1 MDGITTRVKI
11 LIMFLVCVL
20 LSIFLSGCYLFPEEE
35 KVLAP
40 PLIEPPEISYDVM
53 EAKRGTIEKKIN
65 GSGSFVAIEQ
75 VNMFF
80 KHRGGRIKAIHVKM
94 GDKVKKGDLLA
105 ELDTGTL
112 ENEIKQQKIRLQ
124 QTRLRY
130 SQAKQAGADKYTL
143 SIAAYDIELAK
154 LQLQNLER
162 ELEEAKLY
170 SDIDGMVVYVDN
182 RLGEGDYIDAYST
195 LVRIADPTKLQL
207 QYSGSNNQDFQ
218 VGMKVEV
225 KIRNKVYEGE
235 VIMTPANVPIDA
247 EESLKNVVRID
258 VPELPEDVNM
268 GETAQFSVTLDKREN
283 VIVLPRNVVRNYMG
297 RKYVQVLEDGLK
309 KERDVEIGLETPTDV
324 EIIKGLEEGESV
336 IVN

>member
-1 MDGITTRVKI
+1 MDGITAKVKI
-11 LIMFLVCVL
+11 LVIIMACVMF
-20 LSIFLSGCYLFPEEE
+20 SIFVSGCYLFPEEE

-40 PLIEPPEISYDVM
+40 PLIEPPEITYNVT
-53 EAKRGTIEKKIN
+53 EVKRGTIEKKIS
-65 GSGSFVAIEQ
+65 GSGTFVSIEQ
-75 VNMFF
+75 ENMFF
-80 KHRGGRIKAIHVKM
+80 KYRGGRIKEIYVKI

-112 ENEIKQQKIRLQ
+112 ENEIQQQKIRLQ

-130 SQAKQAGADKYTL
+130 TQMKESGADKYSL

-154 LQLQNLER
+154 LQLKNLER

-170 SDIDGMVVYVDN
+170 ANIDGTVVYVDN
-182 RLGEGDYIDAYST
+182 RLGAGDYINAYST

-207 QYSGSNNQDFQ
+207 QYSGSNNSDFQ

-225 KIRNKVYEGE
+225 KIKNEVYEGE
-235 VIMTPANVPIDA
+235 VVMTPAIAPIDA
-247 EESLKNVVRID
+247 DESLKNVVRIE
-258 VPELPEDVNM
+258 VPDLPEGVTM
-268 GETAQFSVTLDKREN
+268 GQTAQFSITLDKREN
-283 VIVLPRNVVRNYMG
+283 VIVLPRNLVRTYMG

-309 KERDVEIGLETPTDV
+309 KERDVEIGLETPTEV